1 MVNASM
7 FFAIFSVFQLSV
19 IRSNLVSKGSY
30 FIELGDVQD
39 EGSHHNSDTTVFNK
53 NFHKCSLAESCKYLS
68 LDTNTNKYTQI
79 SNEDEIPKNR
89 TGFKIW
95 KKVTLEDQ
103 IYRSCKD
110 AYSAGILNS
119 GVIKIGL
126 PDGRTTQVYCDMETD
141 GGGWTVFLRR
151 VTSQTNFN
159 RTWQECAQG
168 FGDLESN
175 FWLGLDTIHYLTN
188 RENVILRID
197 LKALNGTQGFAKYT
211 EFRIA
216 GRETQYTIHIG
227 GYAGDIG
234 DSMGTGYKFSTW
246 DNDNDYMSDANCAA
260 TRGGPWWL
268 SGCGNARLMNLFFQ
282 ENGKKMEKMKWGT
295 WGEHSHRITFAE
307 MKLRE

>member
-95 KKVTLEDQ
+95 KKVTLE
-103 IYRSCKD
+103 
-110 AYSAGILNS
+110 
-119 GVIKIGL
+119 
-126 PDGRTTQVYCDMETD
+126 
-141 GGGWTVFLRR
+141 
-151 VTSQTNFN
+151 
-159 RTWQECAQG
+159 
-168 FGDLESN
+168 
-175 FWLGLDTIHYLTN
+175 
-188 RENVILRID
+188 
-197 LKALNGTQGFAKYT
+197 
-211 EFRIA
+211 